1 LLQKS
6 MQALHANGNSYV
18 ITSHQNI
25 DETGSEGPKLH
36 SITKFLL
43 TVGSILGCIVLVTAV
58 HIPGVAASVCPWC
71 FGFESLEPGL
81 FIEKSASESVRQHT
95 EASLHRAKLAVG
107 RYFGSLQSD
116 PRIFV
121 CVTDLCYLRAEQRG
135 GHTVAISFLDW
146 VIVVSPRAE
155 YEVAF
160 AHELSHTEL
169 HNRLGPLIFNVPTWF
184 DEGLAVNV
192 SDDPHFLAA
201 PGSQTRCKVEPPTV
215 MPLNGATWV
224 SATEDTSTPYA
235 EAGCLV
241 SVWLE
246 RRGGA
251 RAVRQ
256 LVADI
261 KAGVPFA
268 RAYGP

>member
-1 LLQKS
+1 MPQPASGAK
-6 MQALHANGNSYV
+6 M
-18 ITSHQNI
+18 
-25 DETGSEGPKLH
+25 H

-43 TVGSILGCIVLVTAV
+43 TVGSIFGCIVLVSAV
-58 HIPGVAASVCPWC
+58 HIPGVAALACPWC
-71 FGFESLEPGL
+71 FGFERLEPGL
-81 FIEKSASESVRQHT
+81 FIEKSASESVRQST
-95 EASLHRAKLAVG
+95 ETSLRGAKLAVAQ
-107 RYFGSLQSD
+107 YFGSLQSG
-116 PRIFV
+116 PRILV

-135 GHTVAISFLDW
+135 GHSVGISFLDW
-146 VIVVSPRAE
+146 VIVVSPRTE
-155 YEVAF
+155 YEMAI

-169 HNRLGPLIFNVPTWF
+169 HNRLGPLMFNVPTWF

-192 SDDPHFLAA
+192 SSDPHYLAPA
-201 PGSQTRCKVEPPTV
+201 GSKTRCIVDPPSL

-235 EAGCLV
+235 QAACLV
-241 SVWLE
+241 SIWLE
-246 RRGGA
+246 NRGGV
-251 RAVRQ
+251 RAVPH